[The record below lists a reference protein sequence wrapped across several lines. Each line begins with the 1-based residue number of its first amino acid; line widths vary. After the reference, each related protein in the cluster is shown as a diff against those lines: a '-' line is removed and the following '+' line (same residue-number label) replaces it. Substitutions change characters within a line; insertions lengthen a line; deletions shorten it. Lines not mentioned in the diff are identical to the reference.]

1 MIPSLAVQ
9 RDGEIAAVEC
19 PIVTLIPSPAT
30 KADPNVTLPSSK
42 YFVITPTRVQPSLLH
57 HKKGNPCAVSI
68 FIRYYV
74 CIICIILYVYYV
86 LYTQK
91 CLYYLQDSPRLK
103 KNLDRADDVTGLR
116 PFSLKL

>member
-19 PIVTLIPSPAT
+19 PIVTLIPSPQ
-30 KADPNVTLPSSK
+30 KLILTLHCLQ
-42 YFVITPTRVQPSLLH
+42 VNILLSPPH
-57 HKKGNPCAVSI
+57 VCSRHYYIKKKGNPCAVSI

-91 CLYYLQDSPRLK
+91 CLYYLQDSPGLK
-103 KNLDRADDVTGLR
+103 KNRDRADDVTGLR